1 MNVRQE
7 RTGWR
12 DKKLSERHR
21 EWGYDCPMVDLDDI
35 YSDSGCPMGRDM
47 WTCLEY
53 DRGHPK
59 ALVEYKHEYA
69 VKAFEEIINSNRLHP
84 NQRSTKELAD
94 NSRIPYLITLYADNL
109 TWYRVHPMNDYAR
122 QYIGETTKMS
132 ELEYVTLLY
141 RMRGRIIPNDILKK
155 LKNTTQ
161 THFR

>member
-12 DKKLSERHR
+12 DEKLSRRHR
-21 EWGYDCPMVDLDDI
+21 EWGWDCPMVDIDWLYI
-35 YSDSGCPMGRDM
+35 
-47 WTCLEY
+47 EY
-53 DRGHPK
+53 DYGHPK
-59 ALVEYKHEYA
+59 ALVEYKHENA
-69 VKAFEEIINSNRLHP
+69 EDELKKIIERDRLHP
-84 NQRSTKELAD
+84 SYKAQKELAD

-141 RMRGRIIPNDILKK
+141 RMRGRIAPDDILEK